1 MKAISTPAKKALKA
15 LPGVSERD
23 DSTSKRTRP
32 SSAARVPQIRKP
44 LKRPAPTPDT
54 KSRILDLFQHFVAYA
69 VLYRF
74 LHYLLVV
81 LGVRFI
87 GNKIAE
93 FYVGMRRKR
102 EKILIE
108 LLRSEIRHCSQQKQT
123 VEIPFLSLFEKVVLR

>member
-23 DSTSKRTRP
+23 DSTSKRT
-32 SSAARVPQIRKP
+32 
-44 LKRPAPTPDT
+44 RPAPTPDT

-81 LGVRFI
+81 LAVRFI
-87 GNKIAE
+87 GDKIAE
-93 FYVGMRRKR
+93 FSVGMRRKR